1 MADITITPGQISGI
15 LSEAIKHRI
24 SVLFAGE
31 SGIGKTEETEKT
43 GREKLGAYMDC
54 RLASKEPVDFMGIPK
69 EVNGFTR
76 FITPEF
82 LPNAERDG
90 PTGLFAMD
98 EFGDG
103 SPATLVATQ
112 QLILERK
119 IGSYI
124 FPEGWHMCAMMNRK
138 EHGGVNRGLS
148 YALQNRFMHVTVV
161 ADSAE
166 LQTHFISKGVDP
178 IVTSFLKMHSNL
190 MHNRPEK
197 GTGNWAWPS
206 PRNWERL
213 SAIRQG
219 NPDKSIKFQLY
230 ASLVGEG
237 AAAEFTAHE
246 QVADQV
252 PDPEKCIKEP
262 KKTMVPEHPS
272 AQYAIA
278 VSLAHWMTPDN
289 MVNVM
294 EYLKRMPA
302 EYSVTSILEARKIKP
317 EIAETEAFGTWA
329 MENVDIVLG

>member
-1 MADITITPGQISGI
+1 MTDITITPSQISGI
-15 LSEAIKHRI
+15 LSEAIKHGI
-24 SVLFAGE
+24 SVMFAGE
-31 SGIGKTEETEKT
+31 PGIGKTEEVEKT

-103 SPATLVATQ
+103 PQAVQLATQ
-112 QLILERK
+112 QLILEHK
-119 IGSYI
+119 IGSYV

-138 EHGGVNRGLS
+138 EQGGVNRGLS
-148 YALQNRFMHVTVV
+148 YALQNRFMHVTVCC
-161 ADSAE
+161 DGPE

-190 MHNRPEK
+190 IHKRPEK
-197 GTGNWAWPS
+197 GTSNWAWPS
-206 PRNWERL
+206 PRNWERV
-213 SAIRQG
+213 SDIRKG

-252 PDPEKCIKEP
+252 PDPEQCIKEP

-294 EYLKRMPA
+294 EYLKRLPA

-317 EIAETEAFGTWA
+317 EIAETETFSTWA

>member
-1 MADITITPGQISGI
+1 MTDITITPSQISGI
-15 LSEAIKHRI
+15 LSEAIKHGI
-24 SVLFAGE
+24 SVMFAGE
-31 SGIGKTEETEKT
+31 PGIGKTEEVEKT
-43 GREKLGAYMDC
+43 GREKLGAYLDC

-69 EVNGFTR
+69 EVNGFTK

-103 SPATLVATQ
+103 AQAVQLATQ
-112 QLILERK
+112 QLILEHK
-119 IGSYI
+119 IGSYV

-161 ADSAE
+161 ADSGE

-190 MHNRPEK
+190 MHKRPEK

-213 SAIRQG
+213 SDIRKG

-294 EYLKRMPA
+294 EYLKRLPA
-302 EYSVTSILEARKIKP
+302 EYSVTSVLEARKIKP
-317 EIAETEAFGTWA
+317 EIQETEAFQTWA
-329 MENVDIVLG
+329 MDNVDIVLG